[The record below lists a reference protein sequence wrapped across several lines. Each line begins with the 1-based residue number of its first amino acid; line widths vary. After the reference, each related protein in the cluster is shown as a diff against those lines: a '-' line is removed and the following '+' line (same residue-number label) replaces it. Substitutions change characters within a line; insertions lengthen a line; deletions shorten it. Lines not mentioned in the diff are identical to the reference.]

1 MRMVVNF
8 VYLFIF
14 AVLAT
19 PLAAK
24 PAPLVTLDWPR
35 DGQPMTRAT
44 IKGRTLPVRVALGFD
59 SALLLNL
66 GPAQAAKLKAFPI
79 IGKQTVRNPLIPG
92 GEAVARGN
100 IYGVALAGAKPQNVP
115 VVWIDKQVAADADG
129 IVSALSFDAE
139 RVVLQRPGGGTVTTL
154 TRKGRGDAAVEATVA
169 GAELSIGLDLVS
181 PETMMSATA
190 ADALVRAGVVKRGGA
205 VGAWTPFPNVRLP
218 FERLVPAPGAR
229 LLGLPLARPA
239 ARITE
244 ARARQ
249 LDAAAKAGT
258 STAQDDAD
266 TVTVTAT
273 KRRRGTAWVLIGR
286 DVLDRCSRIELDRP
300 GKRWLLT
307 CEFPPPPP

>member
-1 MRMVVNF
+1 MIRAAA
-8 VYLFIF
+8 LALLI
-14 AVLAT
+14 AT

-24 PAPLVTLDWPR
+24 PVPLVTLDWPR
-35 DGQPMTRAT
+35 DAQPRTTAT
-44 IKGRTLPVRVALGFD
+44 IKGKTLPVRVALGFD
-59 SALLLNL
+59 NALLLNL
-66 GPAQAAKLKAFPI
+66 GPAQAANLKAFPI

-100 IYGVALAGAKPQNVP
+100 MYGVGLAGARPQNVP
-115 VVWIDKQVAADADG
+115 TVWIDKAIAADADG

-139 RVVLQRPGGGTVTTL
+139 RVVLQRAGNGTVTTL
-154 TRKGRGDAAVEATVA
+154 NRKGRGEAAVEANVA
-169 GAELSIGLDLVS
+169 GTELSVALDLVS
-181 PETMMSATA
+181 PETVMSATA
-190 ADALVRAGVVKRGGA
+190 ADALVRAGVLKRGGQ

-229 LLGLPLARPA
+229 LLGLPLSRPA
-239 ARITE
+239 ARISE
-244 ARARQ
+244 ARAKE
-249 LDAAAKAGT
+249 LDAAARAGT

-266 TVTVTAT
+266 TLTVTAT

-307 CEFPPPPP
+307 CDF